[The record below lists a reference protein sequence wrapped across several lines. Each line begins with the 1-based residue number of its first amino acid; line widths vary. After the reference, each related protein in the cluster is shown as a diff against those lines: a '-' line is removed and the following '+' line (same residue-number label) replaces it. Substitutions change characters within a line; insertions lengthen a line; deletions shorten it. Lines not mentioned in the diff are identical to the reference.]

1 MAGKPNVVVKPAE
14 VESSSYLLR
23 LYGSEDCH
31 YCHRIRLALK
41 IKDVTVEEF
50 AVESIA
56 ELPQDIHELGGI
68 SKSDRLPIMLERD
81 FVIPR
86 SEVIILYI
94 DERFPTPPL
103 MPTVPSDRV
112 KMRNIIHALD
122 AGIVAL
128 VDAIEEAPRNK
139 ATLIRKLS
147 DNLIEFSYDYFDGVN
162 HRDHKINIIDCM
174 LAPILWRLQR
184 MGISIEKNKALKY
197 QPLISYMNYLF
208 SQPEFMGS
216 CTEKELLLR
225 S

>member
-1 MAGKPNVVVKPAE
+1 MAGKPNSIIKPVVE
-14 VESSSYLLR
+14 ESNSYLLS

-41 IKDVTVEEF
+41 IKDVSVDEYP
-50 AVESIA
+50 VDGIG
-56 ELPQDIHELGGI
+56 ELPQDVHELGGI
-68 SKSDRLPIMLERD
+68 SKTDRLPIMLERD

-86 SEVIILYI
+86 AEVIILYI

-122 AGIVAL
+122 QGIISL
-128 VDAIEEAPRNK
+128 VDAINESPKNK

-147 DNLIEFSYDYFDGVN
+147 DNLIDFTYEYFDGVN
-162 HRDHKINIIDCM
+162 HREHKINIVDCM
-174 LAPILWRLQR
+174 LAPVLWRLDR
-184 MGISIEKNKALKY
+184 MGINLEKNKAMKY

-208 SQPEFMGS
+208 SQPAFMGS
-216 CTEKELLLR
+216 CSEKELKLR
-225 S
+225 T